1 MEEYLDTIKQ
11 IITDLHPELE
21 DGDRDGLVTDGILD
35 SYDIITIITQIA
47 DEFDA
52 VITADR
58 ITPETFDSAQS
69 IAELVDEILNG

>member
-1 MEEYLDTIKQ
+1 MEEYLDTVKEILR
-11 IITDLHPELE
+11 DLHPDE
-21 DGDRDGLVTDGILD
+21 DIDEFESLVSDGILD
-35 SYDIITIITQIA
+35 SYDIITIITQLA

-58 ITPETFDSAQS
+58 ITPENFDSAQA

>member
-1 MEEYLDTIKQ
+1 MEEYLDTVKEILR
-11 IITDLHPELE
+11 DLHPDE
-21 DGDRDGLVTDGILD
+21 DIDEFESLVSDGILD
-35 SYDIITIITQIA
+35 SYDIITIITRLA

-58 ITPETFDSAQS
+58 ITPENFDSAQA